1 MKCRKGFTLI
11 EMIIVMMLTIVVLG
25 MIFAIFFAGNR
36 VFSEADVK
44 STFQMEGQNLQ
55 EELTKKNMQGIG
67 IKKVVTSD
75 NDMLE
80 DDNLEDWCN
89 EKQSTNVNEIWIN
102 YADAEKK
109 SGEYE
114 YTNQIY
120 KFKLVPIDKTVKD
133 GDEEITVNNL
143 VMVDESG
150 SERTLSTNV
159 RDFAV
164 IPDKDNS
171 ITLNISLLKHGWTG
185 NQKYSVNFDISFR
198 NRNSTL
204 DNNSDAGSDSDEQEE
219 ESGGDDSDD

>member
-1 MKCRKGFTLI
+1 MKRRKGFTLI
-11 EMIIVMMLTIVVLG
+11 EMIIVMMLTIVVLA

-44 STFQMEGQNLQ
+44 STFQMEGQDLQ

-67 IKKVVTSD
+67 VKKIVTSD

-102 YADAEKK
+102 YADAEKE
-109 SGEYE
+109 SGEYK

-120 KFKLVPIDKTVKD
+120 KFKLVPTGKTVKD
-133 GDEEITVNNL
+133 GDEEITVNDL

-150 SERTLSTNV
+150 SERILSTNV

-171 ITLNISLLKHGWTG
+171 VTLNISLLKHCWTG
-185 NQKYSVNFDISFR
+185 NQKYNVNFDISFR

-204 DNNSDAGSDSDEQEE
+204 DNNLDAGSDNDEQEE